1 VYPALKF
8 LHFLTAK
15 HAVFT
20 ASLGARLKV
29 ASGCFYYTM
38 AGEPLGSRPY
48 GVRFRFLQSSLRIVA
63 PTSNKGPFHS
73 PIPRDWAHPIHHRNA
88 EEEYMLRW
96 ALGFFIV
103 ALIAALLGFT
113 GISVAA
119 AGIAKILFYLF
130 LILFLVTLMGH
141 LLRRS

>member
-1 VYPALKF
+1 MELLTI
-8 LHFLTAK
+8 LHDT
-15 HAVFT
+15 
-20 ASLGARLKV
+20 GA
-29 ASGCFYYTM
+29 
-38 AGEPLGSRPY
+38 
-48 GVRFRFLQSSLRIVA
+48 RIVA
-63 PTSNKGPFHS
+63 RVRKAKLGRVTARFRN
-73 PIPRDWAHPIHHRNA
+73 WALFPNQSETRRQNTGGRG
-88 EEEYMLRW
+88 MLRW

-130 LILFLVTLMGH
+130 LILFLITLMGH

>member
-1 VYPALKF
+1 
-8 LHFLTAK
+8 
-15 HAVFT
+15 
-20 ASLGARLKV
+20 LGIPSDGK
-29 ASGCFYYTM
+29 
-38 AGEPLGSRPY
+38 
-48 GVRFRFLQSSLRIVA
+48 QS
-63 PTSNKGPFHS
+63 TGGF
-73 PIPRDWAHPIHHRNA
+73 
-88 EEEYMLRW
+88 MLRW